1 MEAAVTTSTNPAF
14 TVGDA
19 SIVAVTEQP
28 VAIVSKDIGFAEI
41 PAAQQ
46 EASAKVAAATKA
58 QNVAG
63 GPSFTRFAMLPGGR
77 MRYEPGAFVSGPF
90 ETVGDVKAETLPA
103 GRAAH
108 LTLKGDF
115 AGLQK
120 AWPALMAWAEA
131 QKLALAGVNWE
142 VYAPNEDLARQETGL
157 YALLA

>member
-1 MEAAVTTSTNPAF
+1 MNTNTSPAF
-14 TVGDA
+14 TIGQA
-19 SIVAVTEQP
+19 SIVAVAEQP
-28 VAIVSKDIGFAEI
+28 VAIVSRDVGFAEI
-41 PAAQQ
+41 PATQQ

-63 GPSFTRFAMLPGGR
+63 GSSFTRFAMLPGGR

-90 ETVGDVKAETLPA
+90 RTAGDVKADTLPS

-115 AGLQK
+115 AGLQA
-120 AWPALMAWAEA
+120 AWPALMEWAA
-131 QKLALAGVNWE
+131 SQKLALSGVNWE
-142 VYAPNEDLARQETGL
+142 VYAPNEDADRQETQL

>member
-1 MEAAVTTSTNPAF
+1 MNTNASPAF
-14 TVGDA
+14 TIGEA
-19 SIVAVTEQP
+19 SIVATTAQP

-41 PAAQQ
+41 PATQQ

-58 QNVAG
+58 QNVGG

-90 ETVGDVKAETLPA
+90 STDGDVKAESLPA

-115 AGLQK
+115 AGLQA
-120 AWPALMAWAEA
+120 AWPALMEWAA
-131 QKLALAGVNWE
+131 SQKIALAGVNWE
-142 VYAPNEDLARQETGL
+142 VYAPDEDPARQETRL
-157 YALLA
+157 YALIT